1 LVIYDPCDKNS
12 LLAARTLVV
21 YNHVLQLSGDGSEDR
36 VQVDRLD
43 FIVDVDDGD
52 VGLLA
57 SQGAVYRAIGNLSAL
72 RIIHPSL
79 PLEGQHI
86 GTNGRNR
93 DIAVLQGGLIPQS
106 AQLLEDI
113 QVAQGDSALLLH
125 VDGLVVS
132 SHREPGDRGVG
143 ETGVLLVVPL
153 EGRSLGISAEALEL
167 LLVGLAGL
175 RVRPF

>member
-21 YNHVLQLSGDGSEDR
+21 HNHVLQLSGDGSEDR

-86 GTNGRNR
+86 V
-93 DIAVLQGGLIPQS
+93 IALN
-106 AQLLEDI
+106 DFC
-113 QVAQGDSALLLH
+113 
-125 VDGLVVS
+125 VS
-132 SHREPGDRGVG
+132 F
-143 ETGVLLVVPL
+143 PL
-153 EGRSLGISAEALEL
+153 NK
-167 LLVGLAGL
+167 
-175 RVRPF
+175 